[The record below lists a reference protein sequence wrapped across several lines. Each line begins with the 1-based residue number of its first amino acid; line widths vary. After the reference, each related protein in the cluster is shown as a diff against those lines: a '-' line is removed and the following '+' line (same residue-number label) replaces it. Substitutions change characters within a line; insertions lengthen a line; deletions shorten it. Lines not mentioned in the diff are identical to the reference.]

1 MNENEKKKN
10 INTNSID
17 LIIQYF
23 NYVIRCKLS
32 NFFDREWFNYSYHT
46 QAVYCVATYWRN
58 DVNCRKRSWQVLNE
72 FLLNVF
78 KRFESRIKP

>member
-1 MNENEKKKN
+1 MKKQH

-46 QAVYCVATYWRN
+46 QAVSIVSPPTG
-58 DVNCRKRSWQVLNE
+58 VTT
-72 FLLNVF
+72 
-78 KRFESRIKP
+78 

>member
-1 MNENEKKKN
+1 MKKWNNEKTEWMKMKKQH

-46 QAVYCVATYWRN
+46 QAVSIVSPPTG
-58 DVNCRKRSWQVLNE
+58 VTT
-72 FLLNVF
+72 
-78 KRFESRIKP
+78 